1 MLPLFTKTFSL
12 YKKYSSIPDN
22 QDDNDVV
29 NNDDDDVD
37 GDVSNDDDDD
47 EDDVDVDDGDVEQYH
62 GYLPLHAADLLPPT
76 SQSALT
82 SDHPHHHHHRIHEL
96 VHDELVPW

>member
-22 QDDNDVV
+22 QDDDV
-29 NNDDDDVD
+29 NNDD
-37 GDVSNDDDDD
+37 GDVSNDNDDD

-82 SDHPHHHHHRIHEL
+82 TLIIIIGYMYKYD
-96 VHDELVPW
+96 DGA